1 VFDGA
6 NDLLTKTNGLS
17 ISNSKTVTC
26 AFTFMP
32 VDNAA
37 EEQDVII
44 FDDYGVGG
52 GGGTGY
58 VRITGGTKIKASFEL
73 SNSSPSQAA
82 QLVTGEIVTYGKQF
96 SVAISFDTADSSK
109 SKIYVDGVSQTLAT
123 NTVNNIVCEIDMNY
137 VNIGRNRRNANHW
150 LTGSLG
156 ELYFNNTYTD
166 LATENPFW
174 DSDTNRPNSVRKVI
188 EDTGVTPAIAMPLM
202 GNDAG
207 NNLGSG
213 GDFTVNSGPYVGAR
227 GGSEFWA
234 RGADFNG
241 SSWLSKSMSL
251 PSTKTASLVMAVNF
265 DSLSAQV
272 EMFAIKTN
280 TTNHAIL
287 FKRSAAG
294 QISFVTYYQ
303 PNSFP
308 GVEMTDTTS
317 MSTGNTY
324 LFFISSDAATTNN
337 NHLYVNG
344 VDNSTVAYNNG
355 ASTLDLWNNG
365 QVAIASGEATQ
376 ASSAIDASVQFVYFT
391 TNYIDFSQEANRNK
405 FVDQLGYPRDLTQQI
420 EDGDITNPQVYM
432 KFDPTV
438 SLGTNSGTGGN
449 FTING
454 TVISG
459 ADFTK

>member
-1 VFDGA
+1 MEDPSGQILSFSYSNVKKDQSLSLAFSI
-6 NDLLTKTNGLS
+6 DLTDVNKRHVIVNGVDVTSSVGWTKYFNRTIPFS
-17 ISNSKTVTC
+17 TY
-26 AFTFMP
+26 P
-32 VDNAA
+32 
-37 EEQDVII
+37 
-44 FDDYGVGG
+44 
-52 GGGTGY
+52 
-58 VRITGGTKIKASFEL
+58 VRIGGDTAAFGYYTGS
-73 SNSSPSQAA
+73 
-82 QLVTGEIVTYGKQF
+82 VGETY
-96 SVAISFDTADSSK
+96 FDTTYIDLSAD
-109 SKIYVDGVSQTLAT
+109 
-123 NTVNNIVCEIDMNY
+123 
-137 VNIGRNRRNANHW
+137 
-150 LTGSLG
+150 
-156 ELYFNNTYTD
+156 
-166 LATENPFW
+166 NPFW
-174 DSDTNRPNSVRKVI
+174 DSTANRHNSVRKVI
-188 EDTGVTPAIAMPLM
+188 ADTSVTPLVALPIM

-213 GDFTVNSGPYVGAR
+213 GDFTVNSGPYTGAR

-234 RGADFNG
+234 RGAKFNG

-280 TTNHAIL
+280 TTSHAIL

-324 LFFISSDAATTNN
+324 LFFISADAATTNN

-376 ASSAIDASVQFVYFT
+376 ASSAINANVQFVYFT

-420 EDGDITNPQVYM
+420 EDGDIANPQVYM

-449 FTING
+449 FTVNG
-454 TVISG
+454 TVTAGS
-459 ADFTK
+459 DFTK